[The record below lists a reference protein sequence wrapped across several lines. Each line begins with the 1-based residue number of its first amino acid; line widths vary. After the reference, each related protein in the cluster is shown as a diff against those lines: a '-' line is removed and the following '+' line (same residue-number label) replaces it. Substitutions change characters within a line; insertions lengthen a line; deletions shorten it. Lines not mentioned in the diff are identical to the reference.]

1 MNKKSAFFQ
10 ISLVISLFLSIF
22 ISVNV
27 RAYYDS
33 TQNCNSDFW
42 DNIDNVD
49 EKKLVAEIPSSNIKF
64 YYVKDDKDFGMYE
77 GFILQINGEK
87 KYFRWKNVNNN
98 TTYAPQLIL
107 ADLDKDGKEEII
119 VQLCKGYGTG
129 VYDGEVHVIRQKSFD
144 EVLVENPIII
154 LHKNKIKL
162 REFPEHFE
170 VTLKHKKITTN
181 KKGKLTP
188 PYSKAGIGWSND
200 NTSYGVKKNTLF
212 ARVPLG
218 IGVTSAGEFVV
229 KYKFKDDVLQ
239 MESIDF
245 FHYKK

>member
-1 MNKKSAFFQ
+1 MNKKLAFFQ
-10 ISLVISLFLSIF
+10 ISLVFSLIFSIF
-22 ISVNV
+22 SGVNV
-27 RAYYDS
+27 RAYDNP
-33 TQNCNSDFW
+33 TQNCDSDFW

-49 EKKLVAEIPSSNIKF
+49 KKKLVAEIPSSNIKL

-77 GFILQINGEK
+77 GFILQINSGE
-87 KYFRWKNVNNN
+87 KYFRWENVNNN
-98 TTYAPQLIL
+98 TTYAPQLTL

-129 VYDGEVHVIRQKSFD
+129 VYDGEVHVIRQEFFD

-154 LHKNKIKL
+154 LHKNKITLK
-162 REFPEHFE
+162 EFPEHFE
-170 VTLKHKKITTN
+170 VTLKHKKITIN
-181 KKGKLTP
+181 KKGRLTP
-188 PYSKAGIGWSND
+188 PYSKIGIGWGND
-200 NTSYGVKKNTLF
+200 NTRYEVKNNTLF

-229 KYKFKDDVLQ
+229 KYKFKDDILQ

-245 FHYKK
+245 FDYKR